1 MPLINAT
8 APDARF
14 IYEAVDA
21 AKSLLSTFNNF
32 VDPQTLRYMPSS
44 YYLFIIYSAVFL
56 YKVIY
61 SFSTSYPSST
71 YRTPVLPS
79 PNIPQARSTTTM
91 TEEERT
97 FVRHMITQTI
107 ERLQKAS
114 MGANHMGSRYARLL
128 QLLWRKPPKHPSKGH
143 NQRQSQSTIDS
154 RLNSSNN
161 PNDASTASQ
170 NQQQFDPS
178 NPNNFQTMGGGA
190 GMPMAG
196 NNQGGQG
203 FSWLD
208 LGATWNFATQN
219 GIGDHSSSASTGDL
233 QEEVGGLGELSPFDM
248 SLLTDYSLLEGEGS
262 GLIF

>member
-1 MPLINAT
+1 
-8 APDARF
+8 
-14 IYEAVDA
+14 
-21 AKSLLSTFNNF
+21 
-32 VDPQTLRYMPSS
+32 
-44 YYLFIIYSAVFL
+44 
-56 YKVIY
+56 
-61 SFSTSYPSST
+61 
-71 YRTPVLPS
+71 
-79 PNIPQARSTTTM
+79 M

-114 MGANHMGSRYARLL
+114 MGVNHMGSRYARLL

-143 NQRQSQSTIDS
+143 NQRQGQSTIDT
-154 RLNSSNN
+154 RLNPSTN
-161 PNDASTASQ
+161 PNDAPSASQ
-170 NQQQFDPS
+170 TQQQPFDPS
-178 NPNNFQTMGGGA
+178 NPNNFPPMGGGA
-190 GMPMAG
+190 GMPLPG
-196 NNQGGQG
+196 NNHGGQG

-248 SLLTDYSLLEGEGS
+248 SLLTDYSLLEGEGG